1 MSKAEY
7 PVTQAVR
14 FLRSKKIDFVPYVYA
29 YEEHGGTARFAEC
42 TGKPEHQVIKTI
54 VLQDEHKKG
63 LVVLMHGD
71 KHISTRN
78 LARDLGMKH
87 IEPADPKQAN
97 KWTGYLVGGTT
108 PFGMKTQLPVY
119 VEKSIWNLEKVYING
134 GKRGFIIGISPQA
147 LRSLNP
153 QDVQVAV

>member
-78 LARDLGMKH
+78 LAR
-87 IEPADPKQAN
+87 
-97 KWTGYLVGGTT
+97 TG
-108 PFGMKTQLPVY
+108 
-119 VEKSIWNLEKVYING
+119 LETHRAGNG
-134 GKRGFIIGISPQA
+134 GSGGEMDRIFG
-147 LRSLNP
+147 RRY
-153 QDVQVAV
+153 VAVRYENRVAGLCGRKHLGFRRDFYQWRKTWVYRRHEA

>member
-78 LARDLGMKH
+78 TSSRQRRIRRRNGQD
-87 IEPADPKQAN
+87 
-97 KWTGYLVGGTT
+97 
-108 PFGMKTQLPVY
+108 
-119 VEKSIWNLEKVYING
+119 IW
-134 GKRGFIIGISPQA
+134 S
-147 LRSLNP
+147 
-153 QDVQVAV
+153 AVRRHSV

>member
-7 PVTQAVR
+7 PVTQAIR

-78 LARDLGMKH
+78 LARELGLKH
-87 IEPADPKQAN
+87 IEPATADQAA
-97 KWTGYLVGGTT
+97 KWTGYLVGGT
-108 PFGMKTQLPVY
+108 
-119 VEKSIWNLEKVYING
+119 S
-134 GKRGFIIGISPQA
+134 
-147 LRSLNP
+147 
-153 QDVQVAV
+153 

>member
-54 VLQDEHKKG
+54 VLQDEHKKRFG
-63 LVVLMHGD
+63 CF
-71 KHISTRN
+71 N
-78 LARDLGMKH
+78 ARR
-87 IEPADPKQAN
+87 QA
-97 KWTGYLVGGTT
+97 YFH
-108 PFGMKTQLPVY
+108 PQFG
-119 VEKSIWNLEKVYING
+119 
-134 GKRGFIIGISPQA
+134 A
-147 LRSLNP
+147 
-153 QDVQVAV
+153 

>member
-42 TGKPEHQVIKTI
+42 AGKPEHQVIKTI

-78 LARDLGMKH
+78 LARELGLKH
-87 IEPADPKQAN
+87 IEPATADQAA
-97 KWTGYLVGGTT
+97 KWTGY
-108 PFGMKTQLPVY
+108 FGRRY
-119 VEKSIWNLEKVYING
+119 
-134 GKRGFIIGISPQA
+134 
-147 LRSLNP
+147 
-153 QDVQVAV
+153 VAVRYENRVAGLCGRKYLGFGRDFYQWRQTWVYRGYEA